1 GWSRE
6 NTPLRL
12 SAFCFRFFLFRSF
25 RSSLSSLPDLI
36 RQSMRKRNLHSAFHR
51 ALAPRERESISYSP
65 RARGEVRLPTGPAR
79 SGRPD
84 DKLRNP
90 GEGAVP
96 ASLRSPQAGRRST
109 SCGPPAVAGRVAA
122 ADLQIHAGEV
132 RALELIQLIMMRLP
146 AQR

>member
-1 GWSRE
+1 M
-6 NTPLRL
+6 RL

-90 GEGAVP
+90 GEGACPRVCVP
-96 ASLRSPQAGRRST
+96 RKRGEGALHVAPLLSRAESQPRICKFTLARSARSN
-109 SCGPPAVAGRVAA
+109 SSSSS
-122 ADLQIHAGEV
+122 
-132 RALELIQLIMMRLP
+132 
-146 AQR
+146 